1 MLVTGDA
8 VGDER
13 KVSGETQVSP
23 TLNIP
28 DTGNELFAKTLTL
41 ISTLIL
47 PPTPP
52 LFPPPP
58 FPTVVVVVVRL
69 TSTTDN
75 NCMGRLSRKVTRKDT
90 PYELDKGTSDTA
102 ILPIPGKTMIA
113 FVMISIEANID
124 IGVLTAE
131 PEEGNVIEAEEA
143 VV

>member
-41 ISTLIL
+41 ISILITL
-47 PPTPP
+47 P
-52 LFPPPP
+52 LLPPPP
-58 FPTVVVVVVRL
+58 FPTVVIVVRL
-69 TSTTDN
+69 TSTTDS
-75 NCMGRLSRKVTRKDT
+75 NCIGRLSRKVTRKDT